1 MRIDIATLFPDMCE
15 AFLGE
20 SIIGRARKSGF
31 IEMKC
36 WQIRDYT
43 LDKQKRVDD
52 APYGGGMGMLM
63 QADPIYRCY
72 EAIVEEIG
80 VKPHTVYMSPKGK
93 RLDQKEVCRLSG
105 YGNLCIIC
113 GHYEGVDERLIEEI
127 VDEEISI
134 GDFVVSGGE
143 IGAVALAD
151 AVARLCDGVLADD
164 ECYTEESYYNR
175 LLEYPQYSRPAVWHG
190 KEVPE
195 ILTSGHHANIAKWRR
210 EKSLEITLARR
221 PDLLENAELTKEDR
235 EYLEKIKASGE
246 KS

>member
-1 MRIDIATLFPDMCE
+1 MLSLILLGKWMNRGNTDMTVEMPHSTMPVMCLMCGDKEYNEMMPYSEDMDILRMNDHITP
-15 AFLGE
+15 LG
-20 SIIGRARKSGF
+20 SDR
-31 IEMKC
+31 
-36 WQIRDYT
+36 T
-43 LDKQKRVDD
+43 LDFKID
-52 APYGGGMGMLM
+52 M
-63 QADPIYRCY
+63 
-72 EAIVEEIG
+72 
-80 VKPHTVYMSPKGK
+80 
-93 RLDQKEVCRLSG
+93 
-105 YGNLCIIC
+105 YGNDILKLSFQLRSLQ
-113 GHYEGVDERLIEEI
+113 DERLIEEI

-164 ECYTEESYYNR
+164 ECYTEDSYYNG

-210 EKSLEITLARR
+210 ERSLEITLARR

-246 KS
+246 K